1 MLGNSLMPDSQLES
15 MLPDCE
21 TVYENLKTSFVD
33 VEALRDDIKRQR
45 ISGYLRFEG
54 RGDEGVVV
62 FEEGEPQKARVE
74 TGDTTEVLEEFDEVL
89 EILAT
94 GEYSLEVSDCDDT
107 EIQIIRNQMTG
118 SIVEENLSTRY
129 INLRNY
135 LLKLDDDFDGYI
147 TVDED
152 EFQGM
157 ITIEDGDASG
167 AILETDGEAVMGNDA
182 IDEILGASEERNLHL
197 DVYRIEEETNDD
209 ETTDRVKQEIEKI
222 SEDFEDKAD
231 EILDDMGLN
240 PDDL

>member
-1 MLGNSLMPDSQLES
+1 

-33 VEALRDDIKRQR
+33 VEALRDDIERQR

-182 IDEILGASEERNLHL
+182 VDEILGASEERNLHL
-197 DVYRIEEETNDD
+197 DVYRIEEETDDD